1 MGKILLE
8 ISDIYAAWGSDTGEE
23 GKGSMFSFRAQQAL
37 LQFGG
42 LVLFLAGMANH
53 AITKTFLHFIDFS
66 PITSGNRNLKD

>member
-23 GKGSMFSFRAQQAL
+23 GKGSMFSFRAEQAL
-37 LQFGG
+37 LQSGG

-53 AITKTFLHFIDFS
+53 AITKTLLHFIDFS
-66 PITSGNRNLKD
+66 PITSGN